1 MTLIKRNIN
10 NFVPSLWN
18 DLLEKEWPLM
28 PGLATVNGTNTS
40 INVKE
45 SNDKF
50 SLEILAPG
58 FNKEDFKI
66 DLDNNLLSISVE
78 KTNEVLDSSSDE
90 KYTRK
95 EFTFHSFSRV
105 FTMPES
111 VEADKMKASYESGI
125 LTIEIPKRE
134 EAKSKPVKSIKIA

>member
-10 NFVPSLWN
+10 NLVPSIWN

-28 PGLATVNGTNTS
+28 PGLATMQGTNTPV
-40 INVKE
+40 NVKE
-45 SNDKF
+45 NKNKF
-50 SLEILAPG
+50 SLEILTPG

-66 DLDNNLLSISVE
+66 DLDNNMLSVSVE
-78 KTNEVLDSSSDE
+78 KMDEVLDSKLDE

-95 EFTFHSFSRV
+95 EFSFHSFSRV

-111 VEADKMKASYESGI
+111 ADTEKMNAAYSNGVLSI
-125 LTIEIPKRE
+125 DIPKRE
-134 EAKSKPVKSIKIA
+134 EAKAKPIKNIKIS

>member
-10 NFVPSLWN
+10 NLVPSLWN

-28 PGLATVNGTNTS
+28 PGLATVNGTNAPV
-40 INVKE
+40 NVKE
-45 SNDKF
+45 NKDKF
-50 SLEILAPG
+50 SLEILTPG

-66 DLDNNLLSISVE
+66 DLDNNMLSVSVE
-78 KTNEVLDSSSDE
+78 KMDEVLDSKLDE

-95 EFTFHSFSRV
+95 EFSFHSFSKV

-111 VEADKMKASYESGI
+111 VDTEKMNATYNNGVLSI
-125 LTIEIPKRE
+125 DIPKRE
-134 EAKSKPVKSIKIA
+134 EAKAKPIKNIKIS

>member
-10 NFVPSLWN
+10 NLVPSIWN

-28 PGLATVNGTNTS
+28 PGLATMQGTNTPV
-40 INVKE
+40 NVKE
-45 SNDKF
+45 NNDKF

-58 FNKEDFKI
+58 FSKEDFKI

-78 KTNEVLDSSSDE
+78 KKNEVLDSSSEE

-95 EFTFHSFSRV
+95 EFTFHSFKRV
-105 FTMPES
+105 FTMPAS
-111 VEADKMKASYESGI
+111 VEADKMKASYNSGI

-134 EAKSKPVKSIKIA
+134 EAKSKPAKSIKIA